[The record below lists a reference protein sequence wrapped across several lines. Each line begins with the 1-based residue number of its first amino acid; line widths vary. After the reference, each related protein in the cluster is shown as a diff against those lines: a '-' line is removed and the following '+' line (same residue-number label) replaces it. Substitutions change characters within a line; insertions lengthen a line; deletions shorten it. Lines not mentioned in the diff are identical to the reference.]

1 MPNLQQTT
9 KTNQTQTLTFE
20 ELMTKLSDPIQ
31 ENRDR
36 AAKFF
41 NEILEKHKKVAEHEL
56 NAVLQHKKVE
66 DELRNYE
73 RPDSARLLSDDISA
87 DIVDTLLET
96 VQKHLQI
103 SRDFYKF
110 KATLFGKEKL
120 AYHERNLEYGKS
132 IQTYTFE
139 EGVEILRRVF
149 KKLDGKNSDFSDIL
163 EDYLA
168 GGKIDVMPRVG
179 KRGGAFMTGSI
190 GRIGEPTFIFLNWTG
205 TLNDVQTFAHE
216 MGHAC
221 NHEMMKQT
229 EIALTWENSHLTA
242 ESPSTFME
250 DFVLLDILE
259 NTTDNEQKLAILMKK
274 LNDDVSAIFRQISL
288 YLFELELHREF
299 RQSGY
304 LSSDKIGELFQK
316 SMANYMGDGVEKSA
330 GSENWWIYW
339 SHIRNFFYV
348 YSYGAGLLI
357 SKFMQNEYK
366 QNPDFMVKI
375 KEFYRS
381 GMTTSPVETLNNTL
395 GIDPTQP
402 AIWEKGQKE
411 TAENLKM
418 AQEIA
423 TKLGLVN

>member
-1 MPNLQQTT
+1 MSILSTNKQTV
-9 KTNQTQTLTFE
+9 QTQTLTFE

-31 ENRDR
+31 VNRDR
-36 AAKFF
+36 AAKLF
-41 NEILEKHKKVAEHEL
+41 NEILEKYKKVAEHEL
-56 NAVLQHKKVE
+56 NAVLQHKKVT
-66 DELRNYE
+66 DELRNYP

-87 DIVDTLLET
+87 EIVDTLLET
-96 VQKHLQI
+96 VQKNLQI
-103 SRDFYKF
+103 SRDFYQF
-110 KATLFGKEKL
+110 KAKLFGKEKL

-132 IQTYTFE
+132 IQSYTFD

-149 KKLDGKNSDFSDIL
+149 KKLDGQNSDFSYIL

-168 GGKIDVMPRVG
+168 NGKIDVMPRVG
-179 KRGGAFMTGSI
+179 KRGGAFMTGNT
-190 GRIGEPTFIFLNWTG
+190 GRITDPTFIFLNWTG
-205 TLNDVQTFAHE
+205 TLNDIQTFAHE

-221 NHEMMKQT
+221 NYEMMKQT
-229 EIALTWENSHLTA
+229 EIALNWENSHLTT

-259 NTTDNEQKLAILMKK
+259 NTVDDEQKLAILMKK
-274 LNDDVSAIFRQISL
+274 LNDDISSIFRQISL

-299 RQSGY
+299 RQIGY
-304 LSSDKIGELFQK
+304 LSSEKIGELFQK
-316 SMANYMGDGVEKSA
+316 NMANYMGDGVEKSA

-339 SHIRNFFYV
+339 SHIRMMFYV

-381 GMTTSPVETLNNTL
+381 GMSDSPVETLRKTL
-395 GIDPTQP
+395 GIDATQP
-402 AIWEKGQKE
+402 AIWQKGLQE
-411 TAENLKM
+411 TAENLKT
-418 AQEIA
+418 AKELA
-423 TKLGLVN
+423 AKLGLVK